1 MSIVLKFGGSSLTID
16 GFKLIK
22 NKISELKDYKIIIVL
37 SAINKTTNNLI
48 NFSNDHFKLLEEIRI
63 EHLNI
68 IQKLKINPDL
78 FIDDYKKL
86 LDLYNRKDKDDYLD
100 KVNIISYG
108 EILSTKILSE
118 YLKLNKINNELID
131 AKDIIFTDNNYNN
144 MSFTKFK
151 MKGSFSCNLNKL
163 NKNDCNVKITQ
174 GFIASTKNS
183 YPCLLS
189 RGGSDT
195 TASLIAAG
203 IKAIRLE
210 IWTDVDGLFSCDPN
224 IIKNAKLIKET
235 NYKICQ
241 SISAL
246 GAKVLHPYC
255 IKPCKEKNI
264 PIYIKNS
271 KNPNNNKYTLINN
284 KYNNKYN
291 NKDNNNNNI
300 FLTKRE
306 NIHLL
311 DIRSLDMW
319 NNYGILNDIFSKF
332 TLYEVDV
339 DIIVTSP
346 FNISCTI
353 NDNKNINN
361 LINNLIN
368 YKVKYIENLNIISII
383 TNNIINIDITNI
395 IIKYNNDIHIINY
408 SSDKLSLSYVVNSN
422 IANDFLQ
429 ELHNKLIEN

>member
-1 MSIVLKFGGSSLTID
+1 MKTIVIKFGGSSLDIN

-48 NFSNDHFKLLEEIRI
+48 SFSNGNLKILDYIKK

-78 FIDDYKKL
+78 FIDDYKIL

-118 YLKLNKINNELID
+118 YLKIHKINNDLID
-131 AKDIIFTDNNYNN
+131 AKDIILTDSHSDKVSLTN
-144 MSFTKFK
+144 FK
-151 MKGSFSCNLNKL
+151 MKGSFSCDLNKL
-163 NKNDCNVKITQ
+163 NKNKSNVKITQ
-174 GFIASTKNS
+174 GFIASTKDY

-195 TASLIAAG
+195 TASIIAAS
-203 IKAIRLE
+203 IKAERLE

-224 IIKNAKLIKET
+224 IIKNAKLIEEI
-235 NYKICQ
+235 NYNICQ
-241 SISAL
+241 NISAM

-271 KNPNNNKYTLINN
+271 KNPKNNKYTLINSN
-284 KYNNKYN
+284 TNN
-291 NKDNNNNNI
+291 DNI

-311 DIRSLDMW
+311 DIKSLDMW

-332 TLYEVDV
+332 TSYKIDV
-339 DIIVTSP
+339 DLIVTSP
-346 FNISCTI
+346 FNITCTVD
-353 NDNKNINN
+353 DNKNINN
-361 LINNLIN
+361 LINNLPKYKIN
-368 YKVKYIENLNIISII
+368 YIENLSIISII
-383 TNNIINIDITNI
+383 TKDIINIDIKDLIN
-395 IIKYNNDIHIINY
+395 KYNNDIHIIHY
-408 SSDKLSLSYVVNSN
+408 SSDKLSISYVVNN
-422 IANDFLQ
+422 IIADDFLQ
-429 ELHNKLIEN
+429 ELHNRLVE